1 MVLFYIFFKSWF
13 LIIICV
19 CVCVCNIKLN
29 LDSSI
34 FVPNNSFATKIKKLD
49 GHMRKIRLQLKF
61 NLESN

>member
-1 MVLFYIFFKSWF
+1 MVLVYIFFKSWF
-13 LIIICV
+13 LIII

>member
-1 MVLFYIFFKSWF
+1 MVSHYYM
-13 LIIICV
+13 